1 MTVALEL
8 ADDVHEVLEDAR
20 TGDTAV
26 LRHVADEESGQV
38 GLLGDPDQRGRD
50 RAHLRDAARPALD
63 LGGGDGLHGVND
75 EQGGARGLDVPQDD
89 AELRLIRDQEVRFER
104 ADAFRAP
111 AHLGRRLLA
120 RHVEDG
126 AAPAC
131 RRRSRGL
138 GGHVQQQRRLAD
150 AGFARQEDHRAGNDA
165 AAEDPVQLAH
175 ARRARRGPLAV
186 HLADRQGGAARG
198 SRGGARPAR
207 GLAGLVDGAPRP
219 ALAALTHPLRGGPPA
234 FGAAVGDLLFR
245 HALTVTRPAL
255 ICGSRARVGV
265 AARRWGSGPGRRP
278 GLVAEAR

>member
-1 MTVALEL
+1 M
-8 ADDVHEVLEDAR
+8 
-20 TGDTAV
+20 
-26 LRHVADEESGQV
+26 
-38 GLLGDPDQRGRD
+38 
-50 RAHLRDAARPALD
+50 
-63 LGGGDGLHGVND
+63 
-75 EQGGARGLDVPQDD
+75 PQYDS
-89 AELRLIRDQEVRFER
+89 ELRLIRDQKVRLER
-104 ADAFRAP
+104 ADAFCAP

-126 AAPAC
+126 AAPA
-131 RRRSRGL
+131 RRRRARGL
-138 GGHVQQQRRLAD
+138 GGHVQQQRRLTH

-198 SRGGARPAR
+198 SRGRARPAR

-219 ALAALTHPLRGGPPA
+219 ALAALSHPLRGGPPA
-234 FGAAVGDLLFR
+234 LGAAVGDLLFR

-255 ICGSRARVGV
+255 ICGSRARAGV
-265 AARRWGSGPGRRP
+265 AARRRGSGPGWRP